1 MLAIDRLTRIN
12 TTLHR
17 LSSSFSSTHSSA
29 EILNH
34 PESLGFPGKFVPGIP
49 GSTSSSSSFCSA
61 SAQQRLNPYEMPCP
75 KSWKSRENG
84 SGGITV
90 ERSDRPG
97 VVPSSAGVV
106 EIHVQPNRHSPS
118 LLVSNMGSINHN
130 TYPALPETSNPGE
143 ARTQRGTNST
153 PPLLDGDATPTNE
166 RKNSDRNQRTIKSGP
181 KVKCASREEP
191 MDFYHQVEPHIAREN
206 GFSSYSTLPRKFSC
220 KRKMA
225 GFDNSFGAGD
235 EYRSGFNGN
244 PEDVSVRKEFSRDL
258 GHFSSVEAGEAS
270 NKRKK
275 EPPPPPKRTDSFKTD
290 SKSLYGIARDK
301 PRLGDKA
308 FPLAA
313 GVFPDSA
320 LKPSADLR
328 LVASG
333 NSGVVA
339 GTAASSQNT
348 VRTSVNLPPS
358 ENSLRSSPAT
368 ASGVPGNIANP
379 GADWQDRRMSEC
391 SDDSDSGLE
400 SRHSASSV
408 SLESSGS
415 GGTIESNTLP
425 FANENVGTIKQR
437 NPSAKP
443 SILNTAAG
451 EPGKLNASLFEN
463 GSATIRRGN
472 SRTSTE
478 RTDNGEVPG
487 RHLTFCR
494 TLTVVRKFSETVY

>member
-12 TTLHR
+12 STLHR
-17 LSSSFSSTHSSA
+17 LSSSCSSGQSSA
-29 EILNH
+29 ETLNH
-34 PESLGFPGKFVPGIP
+34 PESFGFAGKFVSGIP

-61 SAQQRLNPYEMPCP
+61 STQQRGTPYEIPCP

-84 SGGITV
+84 SGGIVV

-97 VVPSSAGVV
+97 VMPSPAGLV
-106 EIHVQPNRHSPS
+106 EIHVPPNRHSPS
-118 LLVSNMGSINHN
+118 VLVSNMGSINHN
-130 TYPALPETSNPGE
+130 TYPALPETNESE
-143 ARTQRGTNST
+143 VRTQPSKSST

-166 RKNSDRNQRTIKSGP
+166 RKNSDRNQRTIKFGA

-191 MDFYHQVEPHIAREN
+191 LDFYQIEPHIAREN
-206 GFSSYSTLPRKFSC
+206 GFSSYSTLPRKLSC

-225 GFDNSFGAGD
+225 GFDSSFGPGD
-235 EYRSGFNGN
+235 QYSGGFNGN
-244 PEDVSVRKEFSRDL
+244 PEDISVMKEFSRDL
-258 GHFSSVEAGEAS
+258 GHFSSVEAGDAS

-275 EPPPPPKRTDSFKTD
+275 EPPPLPKRTDSFKTD

-301 PRLGDKA
+301 LHLEGKA
-308 FPLAA
+308 FPLTA

-320 LKPSADLR
+320 LKPSTDLR
-328 LVASG
+328 LVASE

-339 GTAASSQNT
+339 GNAVSSQNT
-348 VRTSVNLPPS
+348 VRTSVSLSLPD
-358 ENSLRSSPAT
+358 NAVRSSLTT
-368 ASGVPGNIANP
+368 ASGVPGNIVNP
-379 GADWQDRRMSEC
+379 SADWQDCRTSEC

-400 SRHSASSV
+400 SRHSASSA

-415 GGTIESNTLP
+415 GGAVESNTLP

-443 SILNTAAG
+443 SILTMADG
-451 EPGKLNASLFEN
+451 ESGKLNVSLFEN
-463 GSATIRRGN
+463 GSATIRRN

-478 RTDNGEVPG
+478 RLDNGEVPG
-487 RHLTFCR
+487 RLII
-494 TLTVVRKFSETVY
+494 L